1 MMRLLITKVYVVVLY
16 IPHAQQKNKHF
27 YPQPN
32 RMKNGQSEMKYYV
45 LQTKNNFQCY
55 LGRA

>member
-16 IPHAQQKNKHF
+16 IPHAEQKKYNKHF

-45 LQTKNNFQCY
+45 L
-55 LGRA
+55 